1 MLIDKRILHKQSYLE
16 LKENSGNFQETGKQK
31 NIDKVMP

>member
-1 MLIDKRILHKQSYLE
+1 MLIDKRTLQLCLE

-31 NIDKVMP
+31 RAGNVMP